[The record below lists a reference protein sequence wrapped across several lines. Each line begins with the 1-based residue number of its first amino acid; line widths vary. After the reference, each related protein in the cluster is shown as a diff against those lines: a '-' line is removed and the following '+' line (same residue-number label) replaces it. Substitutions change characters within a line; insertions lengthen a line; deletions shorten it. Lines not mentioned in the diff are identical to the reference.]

1 MKEKCGKPVATRRRL
16 LEAASRIFANKG
28 FRDTTIA
35 EICSRAEA
43 NIAAV
48 NYHFNDK
55 ETLYRESW
63 RYAYRE
69 SVNKYNF
76 DEAVHA
82 EDSVQDWLR
91 AFLKSIVVR
100 ILDPECV
107 EFDIIAHEMSNP
119 TGLLEEILEEEINPH
134 REIIKQFIRDVLG
147 PDVSEQTVR
156 FCHISIMGQCFH
168 LLMHNR
174 ASDRIK
180 KSKFECLRFDE
191 VDAYLDHLVT
201 FSLAGLAAVSKE
213 AAGK

>member
-1 MKEKCGKPVATRRRL
+1 MKEKCGKPVATRGRL
-16 LEAASRIFANKG
+16 LEAASRIFAEKG

-35 EICSRAEA
+35 EICSEAKA

-63 RYAYRE
+63 RYAYRQ
-69 SVNKYNF
+69 SVKKYKF
-76 DEAVHA
+76 DETVHA
-82 EDSVQDWLR
+82 KDSVQDWLR

-107 EFDIIAHEMSNP
+107 EFEIIAHEMSSP
-119 TGLLEEILEEEINPH
+119 TGLLEEILEEEINPQ
-134 REIIKQFIRDVLG
+134 RELIKQFIRTVLG

-168 LLMHNR
+168 LLMHKK
-174 ASDRIK
+174 ASTK
-180 KSKFECLRFDE
+180 AVSKFECFRFDE
-191 VDAYLDHLVT
+191 MNAYLDHLVT
-201 FSLAGLAAVSKE
+201 FSLAGLSAISDRV
-213 AAGK
+213 GHN